1 MTKDTYGRCRLLKPW
16 PEWDNSVHELP
27 KQIEQQG
34 IAMRYPFKFK
44 IDPQT
49 ASGDFSSADA
59 PDDYCYHTT
68 LADCT
73 CFWRQVNC
81 VPCKH
86 MYRLAVELG
95 VIEIVRRK
103 AHNPER
109 YDKSRLALLRMS
121 ADMDSDPE
129 QIKRR
134 ESAQKIKAS
143 AIQLDTA
150 TRSALFY
157 GSGKTPYSTTLVSCT
172 CRDYALRH
180 LPCKHIYRLKM
191 ELGE

>member
-1 MTKDTYGRCRLLKPW
+1 MTNNIYGRCRLLKPW

-27 KQIEQQG
+27 TQIERQG
-34 IAMRYPFKFK
+34 VAMRYPFKFK

-68 LADCT
+68 LAACT
-73 CFWRQVNC
+73 CFWQQVNC
-81 VPCKH
+81 APCKH

-103 AHNPER
+103 AHDPER

-143 AIQLDTA
+143 AIQLDRA
-150 TRSALFY
+150 AKSALFY
-157 GSGKTPYSTTLVSCT
+157 GSGKKPYSTTLESCT

-180 LPCKHIYRLKM
+180 LPCKHIYRLKT